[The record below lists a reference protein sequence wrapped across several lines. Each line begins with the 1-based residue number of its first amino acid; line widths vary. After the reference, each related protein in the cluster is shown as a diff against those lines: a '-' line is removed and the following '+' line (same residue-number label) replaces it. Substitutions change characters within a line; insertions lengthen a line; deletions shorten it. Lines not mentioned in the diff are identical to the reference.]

1 MLKNIETR
9 GGGVDACGFQFWEL
23 CLHKSTW
30 TLDIGASVII
40 SDCVGFRVWAPAV
53 DGLSVKTTSN
63 GLLRETLLCREG
75 DEYFTGMVEGVR
87 EGDRYFYGFPDGSQ
101 YPDPASRFQPE
112 GVHGPSAIVDT
123 SSFKWDDQG
132 WRGVPLEDYILY
144 ELHVGTFTEE
154 GTFFSIIPC
163 LDYLKELGVTA
174 VELMPVAQFPGTRNW
189 GYDGVYPFAPQNSY
203 GGPKGLKKLINACHE
218 KELSVVLDVVCNHLG
233 PEGNYLAKFGPY
245 FTDRYRTPW
254 GDAIN
259 FDGPLSDGVRHYFI
273 SNALYW
279 VTEFHV
285 DALRIDAIHG
295 IFDFSAH
302 HFLAELGEAVHRQGL
317 SLGRNVYVIPES
329 DLNDVRVINP
339 RQVGGYGLDAQW
351 NDDFHHALHCLLT
364 GERNGYYQDFGKVEH
379 LEKAF
384 REGFVYSGQ
393 HSSFRKRRHGN
404 SSKGRPAHQF
414 VVFSQNHDQVGNRAL
429 GDRLSRHQSFEKLK
443 LAATVVLLS
452 PFIPLLFMGE
462 EYGETVPFQYFVD
475 HSGEELI
482 KAVRQGR
489 QNEFSS
495 FAWTGDIPDP
505 QSEETF
511 LRSKI
516 NTFLSRDGEHQILHE
531 FYRYLIA
538 LRKETLLVG
547 ASCGMIPDI
556 RTSGEQMVIL
566 VRNSAEKPNLMCLFN
581 FSDKTE
587 QFTLTV
593 PPGRWEQVLDSL
605 SRQWGGEDEE
615 IAPQIIDSHGL
626 TLVALQRYGR
636 TIWYSPPGS
645 RPRSSAGPCRPWES
659 SELLRA
665 EGEAGYPLAGGA
677 LPVEGATQAGVQS
690 CISSHSEREG
700 EAPTALP
707 VEGATQAGV
716 QSCIS
721 SHSEREGEAPTASL
735 VEGATRA
742 PLIDSDG
749 SEITLGLRPWG
760 ALAYRLKEAKGNLGE
775 SP

>member
-1 MLKNIETR
+1 MNK
-9 GGGVDACGFQFWEL
+9 G
-23 CLHKSTW
+23 TW
-30 TLDIGASVII
+30 ILDIGASVITP
-40 SDCVGFRVWAPAV
+40 DCVRFRVWAPTV
-53 DGLSVKTTSN
+53 GGLSVKTASN
-63 GLLRETLLCREG
+63 GRLRETPLSREG
-75 DEYFTGMVEGVR
+75 NEYFSGTVEGVH
-87 EGDRYFYGFPDGSQ
+87 EGDRYFYGCPDGSR

-112 GVHGPSAIVDT
+112 GVHGPSEIVDA
-123 SSFKWDDQG
+123 SSFKWGDQE
-132 WRGVPLEDYILY
+132 WRGVLLENYILY
-144 ELHVGTFTEE
+144 ELHVGTFTEA

-163 LDYLKELGVTA
+163 LDYLKDLGVTA
-174 VELMPVAQFPGTRNW
+174 VELMPVAQFPGRRNW

-203 GGPKGLKKLINACHE
+203 GGPEGLKELVNACHE
-218 KELSVVLDVVCNHLG
+218 KGLSFVLDVVYNHLG

-254 GDAIN
+254 GDATN
-259 FDGPLSDGVRHYFI
+259 FDGPLSDGVRHYFV

-279 VTEFHV
+279 ITEYHV

-302 HFLAELGEAVHRQGL
+302 HFLEELGEAVHREG
-317 SLGRNVYVIPES
+317 SALGKNIYVIPES

-379 LEKAF
+379 LKKAF

-393 HSSFRKRRHGN
+393 YSSFRKRRHGN
-404 SSKGRPAHQF
+404 SSEGRPARQF
-414 VVFSQNHDQVGNRAL
+414 VVFSQNHDQVGNRVL
-429 GDRLSRHQSFEKLK
+429 GDRLSRHHSFAKLK

-462 EYGETVPFQYFVD
+462 EYGETAPFQYFVD
-475 HSGEELI
+475 HSDEELI

-489 QNEFSS
+489 QDEFSS
-495 FAWTGDIPDP
+495 FAWTGEIPDP

-516 NTFLSRDGEHQILHE
+516 NTFLCRDGEHQILYE

-547 ASCGMIPDI
+547 APCGMRPDI
-556 RTSGEQMVIL
+556 RTSGEQMVVL
-566 VRNSAEKPNLMCLFN
+566 VRNPAGKPNLMCLFN
-581 FSDKTE
+581 FSDKAE

-593 PPGRWEQVLDSL
+593 PSGRWEQILDSL
-605 SRQWGGEDEE
+605 SGQWGGENER
-615 IAPQIIDSHGL
+615 IAPQTIDSRGL
-626 TLVALQRYGR
+626 TPVAFQGYRR
-636 TIWYSPPGS
+636 TTWHLPPGS
-645 RPRSSAGPCRPWES
+645 RPWES

-677 LPVEGATQAGVQS
+677 LPVEEATQAPLQAGVQS

-707 VEGATQAGV
+707 VEEATQAPLQAGV

-721 SHSEREGEAPTASL
+721 SQSEREREAPTAL
-735 VEGATRA
+735 PVEGATQA
-742 PLIDSDG
+742 PLMDSDG
-749 SEITLGLRPWG
+749 FEITLGLRPWG
-760 ALAYRLKEAKGNLGE
+760 ALAYRLMEAGGA
-775 SP
+775 